1 LKYALALGAKT
12 SDELNR
18 HFADLKDAQAEERA
32 EVASP
37 SLLIMIIGTAVVWW
51 CWEMYKLNV
60 KEEKRERKREKE
72 RKEHDAFMKRMK
84 NV

>member
-1 LKYALALGAKT
+1 
-12 SDELNR
+12 
-18 HFADLKDAQAEERA
+18 
-32 EVASP
+32 
-37 SLLIMIIGTAVVWW
+37 
-51 CWEMYKLNV
+51 MYKLNV